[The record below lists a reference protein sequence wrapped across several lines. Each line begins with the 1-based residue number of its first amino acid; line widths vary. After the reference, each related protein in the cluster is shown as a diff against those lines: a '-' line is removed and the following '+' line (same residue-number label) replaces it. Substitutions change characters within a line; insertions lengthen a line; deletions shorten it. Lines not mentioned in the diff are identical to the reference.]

1 MVRACAVLFFDTL
14 PYAHK
19 RAICGAAVVRGAC
32 ACCLPLERIRLR
44 EAVWGA

>member
-1 MVRACAVLFFDTL
+1 MMVRACAVLFFDSL

-19 RAICGAAVVRGAC
+19 RATMRWLRGAC